1 MPEYIILKRKA
12 RSASLAR
19 SPVSVTMPPDW
30 NTSWEQLPMVVQAVD
45 RQAAVEAHLETLP
58 EDERSQVFRPISVR
72 DWGDSFSGQATVTWS
87 AEPVD
92 PLADDG
98 DIPDPPEA
106 PEGD

>member
-1 MPEYIILKRKA
+1 MPEYIILKRT
-12 RSASLAR
+12 
-19 SPVSVTMPPDW
+19 SPTPPDDSSTSW
-30 NTSWEQLPMVVQAVD
+30 NADWEQLPTAIQAVD
-45 RQAAVEAHLETLP
+45 RQAAVEAHLESLP
-58 EDERSQVFRPISVR
+58 EDERSQVFHPISVR

-106 PEGD
+106 PE